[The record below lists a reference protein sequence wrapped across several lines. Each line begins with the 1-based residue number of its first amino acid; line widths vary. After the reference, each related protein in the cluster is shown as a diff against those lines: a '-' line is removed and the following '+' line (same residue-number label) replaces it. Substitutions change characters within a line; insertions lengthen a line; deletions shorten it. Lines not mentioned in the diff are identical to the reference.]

1 MATGPTTT
9 LTNTPSGLPTEAS
22 PGTPASARPR
32 LQVLDADAVRR
43 IHAATLEV
51 IETVGVRFP
60 SPQALE
66 IWAAHGATVDRA
78 TRVVR
83 APAQL
88 IEAALRGAPPSFTL
102 AARDP
107 ARDLALDGQHVH
119 VGTDGC
125 GVEVLDIV
133 TGARRRSALQDV
145 ADIARVA
152 DALDG
157 IDFHWVPVSAQDMP
171 PASRSLHELGAI
183 WRNSTKHVQTESVV
197 TEAEA
202 RAAIEMAAAVAG
214 GRDALRARPVLSV
227 MQCTI
232 SPLAQDGGAIDAGLA
247 AAEAGVPV
255 GYMTMASCAF
265 TGPATPAG
273 NLVVGN
279 AEVISALA
287 LMQLAHPGAPV
298 YYAAAQTAMDLRTG
312 AYTGGGPEDFLFGAA
327 TNELADFYRV
337 PLSMGAFA
345 TGAKRPDWQ
354 AGLENGLSAFMA
366 SIAGAD
372 MLLGVGLLHGSRV
385 WSYEQLI
392 LDVEIRELVG
402 AMLRGIPVDD
412 ESLAL
417 DAIRAVGPGGD
428 FLTEPHTRRHMREL
442 WGPRYLDRRP
452 YGAWEEDPDALHR
465 VALDRARELLA
476 NHRPTPLDPAVDA
489 ELARIVAAV
498 EATAGVPAGI
508 D

>member
-1 MATGPTTT
+1 
-9 LTNTPSGLPTEAS
+9 
-22 PGTPASARPR
+22 
-32 LQVLDADAVRR
+32 
-43 IHAATLEV
+43 
-51 IETVGVRFP
+51 
-60 SPQALE
+60 
-66 IWAAHGATVDRA
+66 
-78 TRVVR
+78 
-83 APAQL
+83 
-88 IEAALRGAPPSFTL
+88 
-102 AARDP
+102 
-107 ARDLALDGQHVH
+107 
-119 VGTDGC
+119 
-125 GVEVLDIV
+125 
-133 TGARRRSALQDV
+133 
-145 ADIARVA
+145 
-152 DALDG
+152 
-157 IDFHWVPVSAQDMP
+157 MP

-247 AAEAGVPV
+247 AAEAGVPI

-412 ESLAL
+412 ESLAI

-465 VALDRARELLA
+465 AALDRARELLA